1 MPVVTLPNGTTKSF
15 EGPVTIADVAASIG
29 PGLAKAAVA
38 GVVDGE
44 SLDMAMPIEKDAD
57 LRLLTAK
64 DAEGIDII
72 RHSFAHLVGH
82 AVKQLYPDAQ
92 MAIGPVIKDGFYYDI
107 AYEKPFTP
115 EDLEAI
121 EQRMKELIAKDYEVN
136 VEVVNRNQA
145 KQAFASREEPYKL
158 EIVEEIPDGETIK
171 LYHHEEYT
179 DMCRGPHVPNTRHL
193 RHFKL
198 MKVSGAYWRG
208 DSNNQ
213 MLQRIYGTAWGTEK
227 ELKSHLKQLEEAE
240 KRDHRRLGK
249 QLSLFHI
256 QDNAP
261 GMVFWHPPGWAIY
274 QKLQQYIRRRLRES
288 GYQEISTPQIVDR
301 TLWEKSGHWDKFKE
315 DMFTTSSE
323 NRDYA
328 VKPMNCPCHV
338 QIFNQGLRSYKDLP
352 VRLSEFGSC
361 HRNEPSGTLHGLMR
375 VRNFVQDDGHIF
387 CSEDQVQSE
396 VSKFIDLV
404 FDVYKTLGFDTISIK
419 LSTRPDKRV
428 GSDEVWDKSEK
439 ALQDALENKNLEWEL
454 YPGEGAFYGPKIEF
468 SLEDCLGR
476 VWQCGTIQVDFSMP
490 DRLDASFIG
499 EDGSRHTP
507 VMLHRAVLGSF
518 ERFIGIL
525 IENYAG
531 EFPFWLAP
539 EQVRILPVSDEAR
552 NFSESIQAILLNQ
565 GISATVDESGERLG
579 KLIRNGEKAKIPV
592 LAVIGAKEVENNTV
606 SLRSRK
612 NGDLGELPVNEL
624 IDYCNQANTSKSEE
638 TLAATAH
645 S

>member
-15 EGPVTIADVAASIG
+15 DGPVTIADVAASIG
-29 PGLAKAAVA
+29 PGLAKAALA

-44 SLDMAMPIEKDAD
+44 SLDMAMPIDKDVD

-82 AVKQLYPDAQ
+82 AVKQLYPEAR

-121 EQRMKELIAKDYEVN
+121 EQRMKKLIAKDYEVN

-145 KQAFASREEPYKL
+145 KQAFESREEPYKL
-158 EIVEEIPDGETIK
+158 EIVEDIPDGETIK

-240 KRDHRRLGK
+240 KRDHRRLGR

-387 CSEDQVQSE
+387 CSEDQIQSE
-396 VSKFIDLV
+396 VSSFIDLV
-404 FDVYKTLGFDTISIK
+404 FDVYKTLGFEKISIK
-419 LSTRPDKRV
+419 LSTRPEKRV

-468 SLEDCLGR
+468 SLQDCLGR

-539 EQVRILPVSDEAR
+539 EQIRILPVSDDAR
-552 NFSESIQAILLNQ
+552 GFSETVQTKLLSQ

-592 LAVIGAKEVENNTV
+592 LAVIGAKEAENNTV

-612 NGDLGELPVNEL
+612 NGDLGEISVNEL
-624 IDYCNQANTSKSEE
+624 INYCNQANNNKSEVA
-638 TLAATAH
+638 LVAAVH